1 MYIFIYYSY
10 ICYIQYM
17 LYCREG
23 EVVRI
28 RDICN
33 MVLMAH
39 CKTCVVGISYHN
51 IVYSTV
57 QYSAVNYNAAHDNLL

>member
-1 MYIFIYYSY
+1 
-10 ICYIQYM
+10 M

-57 QYSAVNYNAAHDNLL
+57 QYSAVHYNAAHDNLL